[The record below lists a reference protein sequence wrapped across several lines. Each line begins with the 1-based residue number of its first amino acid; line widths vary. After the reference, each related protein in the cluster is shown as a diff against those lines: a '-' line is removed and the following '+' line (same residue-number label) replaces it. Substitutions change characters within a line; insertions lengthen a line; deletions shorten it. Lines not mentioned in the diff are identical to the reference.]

1 MWLINLAWAKF
12 YIQNKNRYS
21 VDNGIKPTKML
32 YILFVIIAVSGL
44 YFILPGITTAE
55 ETPQTFLTHTGLVI
69 KTTGEVIDPIGYNG
83 DALDFDP
90 ETFMKDFD
98 YGEVSV
104 LEDGTTLREFYITAR
119 DDQIMEVSPGVFYN
133 VWTFNDSVPGP
144 TIRATEGDLVRI
156 HFTNE
161 GSKPHSLHFHGIHK
175 AEMDGVFE
183 SIGTG
188 GKFTYEFYAEPVGL
202 HLYHCHVHPVE
213 EHIAH
218 GLYGAY
224 IVDPK
229 EGRDSAEEFVF
240 VLNGLDTDFDG
251 ENNFYAAN
259 TIPFYYQHHP
269 IEISTNQKIRAY
281 VVNVLEFDA
290 VNNFH
295 LHGTLFHHY
304 PAGTNTIPSGYN
316 DMLTM
321 SQGDRQ
327 ILEFS
332 YKYPGLYMFHAH
344 NTEFSEKGW
353 VSTFLVKE
361 NTNNFDDQVEY
372 DDIL

>member
-1 MWLINLAWAKF
+1 MQSAFQSSKMF
-12 YIQNKNRYS
+12 YILLAIAS
-21 VDNGIKPTKML
+21 VSSL
-32 YILFVIIAVSGL
+32 YFVVPGVII
-44 YFILPGITTAE
+44 AE

-69 KTTGEVIDPIGYNG
+69 QTTGEVIDPIGYDG
-83 DALDFDP
+83 EALDFDP
-90 ETFMKDFD
+90 DKFMKEFD

-104 LEDGTTLREFYITAR
+104 LEDGTILREFYITAR
-119 DDQIMEVSPGVFYN
+119 DDQIMEISPGVFYN

-188 GKFTYEFYAEPVGL
+188 GKFVYEFYAEPVGL

-229 EGRDSAEEFVF
+229 EPREPAEEFVF
-240 VLNGLDTDFDG
+240 ILDGSDTDFDA
-251 ENNFYAAN
+251 ENNSYAAN
-259 TIPFYYQHHP
+259 AIPFCYQHHP
-269 IEISTNQKIRAY
+269 VEINTNQNIRAY
-281 VVNVLEFDA
+281 VVNILEFDA

-304 PAGTNTIPSGYN
+304 PAGTDTVPSGYN

-327 ILEFS
+327 ILEFN

-353 VSTFLVKE
+353 VSSFLVKE
-361 NTNNFDDQVEY
+361 NTDDYGTQVEY
-372 DDIL
+372 DDII

>member
-1 MWLINLAWAKF
+1 MYILNCRANMQSAFQSSKMF
-12 YIQNKNRYS
+12 YILLAIAS
-21 VDNGIKPTKML
+21 VSSL
-32 YILFVIIAVSGL
+32 YFVVPGVII
-44 YFILPGITTAE
+44 AE

-69 KTTGEVIDPIGYNG
+69 QTTGEVIDPIGYDG
-83 DALDFDP
+83 EALDFDP
-90 ETFMKDFD
+90 DKFMKEFD

-104 LEDGTTLREFYITAR
+104 LEDGTILREFYITAR
-119 DDQIMEVSPGVFYN
+119 DDQIMEISPGVFYN

-188 GKFTYEFYAEPVGL
+188 GKFIYEFYAEPVGL

-229 EGRDSAEEFVF
+229 EPREPAEEFVF
-240 VLNGLDTDFDG
+240 ILNGFDTDFDA

-269 IEISTNQKIRAY
+269 VEINTNQNIRAY
-281 VVNVLEFDA
+281 VVNILEFDA

-304 PAGTNTIPSGYN
+304 PAGTDTVPSGYN

-327 ILEFS
+327 ILEFN

-353 VSTFLVKE
+353 VSSFLVKE
-361 NTNNFDDQVEY
+361 NTDDYGTQVEY
-372 DDIL
+372 DDII

>member
-1 MWLINLAWAKF
+1 MLRT
-12 YIQNKNRYS
+12 QS
-21 VDNGIKPTKML
+21 TKML
-32 YILFVIIAVSGL
+32 AVILVVFVVSTL
-44 YFILPGITTAE
+44 YFIIPTITIAQE
-55 ETPQTFLTHTGLVI
+55 EPKTFLTHTGLVI
-69 KTTGEVIDPIGYNG
+69 KTTGEVIDPIGYDGEPLEFNP
-83 DALDFDP
+83 DEFLRN
-90 ETFMKDFD
+90 FD
-98 YGEVSV
+98 YGTVTE
-104 LEDGTTLREFYITAR
+104 LDDGTILREFTITAR

-133 VWTFNDSVPGP
+133 VWTFNGSVPGP
-144 TIRATEGDLVRI
+144 TIRATEGDLIRI
-156 HFTNE
+156 HFINE
-161 GSKPHSLHFHGIHK
+161 GSKSHTMHFHGVHK

-183 SIGTG
+183 NVGSG
-188 GKFTYEFYAEPVGL
+188 GKFTYEFYADPVGL

-229 EGRDSAEEFVF
+229 EPRAPADELVF

-259 TIPFYYQHHP
+259 TIPFYYKHHP
-269 IEISTNQKIRAY
+269 IQISTDQLIRAY
-281 VVNVLEFDA
+281 VVNILEFDA

-304 PAGTNTIPSGYN
+304 PAGTDSVPSGFN

-327 ILEFS
+327 ILEFE
-332 YKYPGLYMFHAH
+332 YEYPGLYMFHAH
-344 NTEFSEKGW
+344 VTEFSEKGW
-353 VSTFLVKE
+353 VSSFLVKE
-361 NTNNFDDQVEY
+361 QNKVES
-372 DDIL
+372 DLIGNEPII

>member
-1 MWLINLAWAKF
+1 MLRT
-12 YIQNKNRYS
+12 QS
-21 VDNGIKPTKML
+21 TKML
-32 YILFVIIAVSGL
+32 AVLLVVFVVSTL
-44 YFILPGITTAE
+44 YFIIPTITIAQE
-55 ETPQTFLTHTGLVI
+55 EPKTFLTHTGLVI
-69 KTTGEVIDPIGYNG
+69 KTTGEVIDPIGYDGEPLEFNP
-83 DALDFDP
+83 DEFLRN
-90 ETFMKDFD
+90 FD
-98 YGEVSV
+98 YGTVTE
-104 LEDGTTLREFYITAR
+104 LDDGTILREFTITAR

-133 VWTFNDSVPGP
+133 VWTFNGSVPGP
-144 TIRATEGDLVRI
+144 TIRATEGDLIRI
-156 HFTNE
+156 HFINE
-161 GSKPHSLHFHGIHK
+161 GSKSHTMHFHGIHK

-183 SIGTG
+183 NVGAG
-188 GKFTYEFYAEPVGL
+188 GKFTYEFYADPVGL

-229 EGRDSAEEFVF
+229 EPRAPADELVF

-259 TIPFYYQHHP
+259 TIPFYYKHHP
-269 IEISTNQKIRAY
+269 IQISTDQLIRAY
-281 VVNVLEFDA
+281 VVNILEFDA

-304 PAGTNTIPSGYN
+304 PAGTDSVPSGFN

-327 ILEFS
+327 ILEFE
-332 YKYPGLYMFHAH
+332 YDYPGLYMFHAH
-344 NTEFSEKGW
+344 VTEFSEKGW
-353 VSTFLVKE
+353 VSSFLVKE
-361 NTNNFDDQVEY
+361 KNVES
-372 DDIL
+372 DLIDNEPII

>member
-1 MWLINLAWAKF
+1 MQKLVQSTKMF
-12 YIQNKNRYS
+12 YIL
-21 VDNGIKPTKML
+21 IA
-32 YILFVIIAVSGL
+32 IAAVSSL
-44 YFILPGITTAE
+44 YFVVPSVTIAE
-55 ETPQTFLTHTGLVI
+55 ETPKTFLTHTGLVI
-69 KTTGEVIDPIGYNG
+69 QTTGEVIDPIGYDG

-90 ETFMKDFD
+90 EKFMKDFD
-98 YGEVSV
+98 YGEVSI
-104 LEDGTTLREFYITAR
+104 LDDGTVLREFYITAR

-161 GSKPHSLHFHGIHK
+161 GSKPHSLHFHGIHR

-229 EGRDSAEEFVF
+229 EPRPHAEEFVF

-259 TIPFYYQHHP
+259 TIPFYYKHHP
-269 IEISTNQKIRAY
+269 VEINVNQKIRAY
-281 VVNVLEFDA
+281 VVNVLEFDP

-304 PAGTNTIPSGYN
+304 PAGTDTVPSGYN
-316 DMLTM
+316 L
-321 SQGDRQ
+321 SL
-327 ILEFS
+327 I
-332 YKYPGLYMFHAH
+332 H
-344 NTEFSEKGW
+344 
-353 VSTFLVKE
+353 
-361 NTNNFDDQVEY
+361 
-372 DDIL
+372 I

>member
-1 MWLINLAWAKF
+1 MD
-12 YIQNKNRYS
+12 S
-21 VDNGIKPTKML
+21 GIKPTKML

-44 YFILPGITTAE
+44 YFVLPGITTAE

-175 AEMDGVFE
+175 A
-183 SIGTG
+183 
-188 GKFTYEFYAEPVGL
+188 
-202 HLYHCHVHPVE
+202 
-213 EHIAH
+213 
-218 GLYGAY
+218 
-224 IVDPK
+224 
-229 EGRDSAEEFVF
+229 
-240 VLNGLDTDFDG
+240 
-251 ENNFYAAN
+251 
-259 TIPFYYQHHP
+259 
-269 IEISTNQKIRAY
+269 
-281 VVNVLEFDA
+281 
-290 VNNFH
+290 
-295 LHGTLFHHY
+295 
-304 PAGTNTIPSGYN
+304 
-316 DMLTM
+316 
-321 SQGDRQ
+321 
-327 ILEFS
+327 
-332 YKYPGLYMFHAH
+332 
-344 NTEFSEKGW
+344 
-353 VSTFLVKE
+353 
-361 NTNNFDDQVEY
+361 
-372 DDIL
+372 

>member
-1 MWLINLAWAKF
+1 
-12 YIQNKNRYS
+12 
-21 VDNGIKPTKML
+21 VDSGIKPTKML

-44 YFILPGITTAE
+44 YFVLPGITTAE

-69 KTTGEVIDPIGYNG
+69 KTTGDVIDPIGYTG

-90 ETFMKDFD
+90 DTFMKDFD
-98 YGEVSV
+98 YGKVSE
-104 LEDGTTLREFYITAR
+104 LEDGTTLREFHITAR

-229 EGRDSAEEFVF
+229 EGRDSADEFVF

-304 PAGTNTIPSGYN
+304 PAGTDTVPSGYN

>member
-1 MWLINLAWAKF
+1 MQKLVQSTKMF
-12 YIQNKNRYS
+12 YILTA
-21 VDNGIKPTKML
+21 IA
-32 YILFVIIAVSGL
+32 AVSSL
-44 YFILPGITTAE
+44 YFIVPGVTIAE
-55 ETPQTFLTHTGLVI
+55 ETPKTFLTHTGLVI
-69 KTTGEVIDPIGYNG
+69 QTTGEVIDPIGYDG

-90 ETFMKDFD
+90 EKFMKDFD

-104 LEDGTTLREFYITAR
+104 LDDGTILREFYITAR

-161 GSKPHSLHFHGIHK
+161 GSKPHSLHFHGIHR

-229 EGRDSAEEFVF
+229 EPRESAEELVF
-240 VLNGLDTDFDG
+240 VLNGMDTDYDG

-269 IEISTNQKIRAY
+269 IEISTNQLIRAY
-281 VVNVLEFDA
+281 VVNILEFDS

-295 LHGTLFHHY
+295 LHGTLFHHF
-304 PAGTNTIPSGYN
+304 PAGTDTVPSGFN

-327 ILEFS
+327 ILEFE
-332 YKYPGLYMFHAH
+332 YEYPGLYMFHAH
-344 NTEFSEKGW
+344 VTEFSEKGW
-353 VSTFLVKE
+353 VSSFLVTE
-361 NTNNFDDQVEY
+361 QNNIQSDVIDNDSV
-372 DDIL
+372 I

>member
-1 MWLINLAWAKF
+1 M
-12 YIQNKNRYS
+12 
-21 VDNGIKPTKML
+21 
-32 YILFVIIAVSGL
+32 
-44 YFILPGITTAE
+44 
-55 ETPQTFLTHTGLVI
+55 
-69 KTTGEVIDPIGYNG
+69 
-83 DALDFDP
+83 
-90 ETFMKDFD
+90 
-98 YGEVSV
+98 
-104 LEDGTTLREFYITAR
+104 
-119 DDQIMEVSPGVFYN
+119 
-133 VWTFNDSVPGP
+133 
-144 TIRATEGDLVRI
+144 VRI

-218 GLYGAY
+218 GLYGVY

-229 EGRDSAEEFVF
+229 EGRDSADEFVF

-304 PAGTNTIPSGYN
+304 PAGTDTVPSGYN

>member
-1 MWLINLAWAKF
+1 MLA
-12 YIQNKNRYS
+12 
-21 VDNGIKPTKML
+21 VL
-32 YILFVIIAVSGL
+32 LVVFVVSTL
-44 YFILPGITTAE
+44 YFIIPTITIAQE
-55 ETPQTFLTHTGLVI
+55 EPKTFLTHTGLVI
-69 KTTGEVIDPIGYNG
+69 KTTGEVIDPIGYDGEPLEFNP
-83 DALDFDP
+83 DEFLRN
-90 ETFMKDFD
+90 FD
-98 YGEVSV
+98 YGTVTE
-104 LEDGTTLREFYITAR
+104 LDNGTILREFTITAR

-133 VWTFNDSVPGP
+133 VWTFNGSVPGP
-144 TIRATEGDLVRI
+144 TIRATEGDLIRI
-156 HFTNE
+156 HFINE
-161 GSKPHSLHFHGIHK
+161 GSKSHTMHFHGVHK

-183 SIGTG
+183 NVGSG
-188 GKFTYEFYAEPVGL
+188 GKFTYEFYADPVGL

-229 EGRDSAEEFVF
+229 EPRAPADELVF

-259 TIPFYYQHHP
+259 TIPFYYKHHP
-269 IEISTNQKIRAY
+269 IQISTDQLIRAY
-281 VVNVLEFDA
+281 VVNILEFDA

-304 PAGTNTIPSGYN
+304 PAGTDSVPSGFN

-327 ILEFS
+327 ILEFE
-332 YKYPGLYMFHAH
+332 YDYPGLYMFHAH
-344 NTEFSEKGW
+344 VTEFSEKGW
-353 VSTFLVKE
+353 VSSFLAKE
-361 NTNNFDDQVEY
+361 NNVES
-372 DDIL
+372 DLIGNEPII

>member
-1 MWLINLAWAKF
+1 MQKLVQSTKMF
-12 YIQNKNRYS
+12 YILTA
-21 VDNGIKPTKML
+21 IA
-32 YILFVIIAVSGL
+32 AVSSL
-44 YFILPGITTAE
+44 YFIVPGVTIAE
-55 ETPQTFLTHTGLVI
+55 ETPKTFLTHTGLVI
-69 KTTGEVIDPIGYNG
+69 QTTGEVIDPIGYDG

-90 ETFMKDFD
+90 EKFMKDFD

-104 LEDGTTLREFYITAR
+104 LDDGTVLREFYITAR

-161 GSKPHSLHFHGIHK
+161 GSKPHSLHFHGIHR

-229 EGRDSAEEFVF
+229 EPRPPAEEFVF

-259 TIPFYYQHHP
+259 TIPFYYKHHP
-269 IEISTNQKIRAY
+269 VEINVNQNIRAY
-281 VVNVLEFDA
+281 VVNVLEFDP

-304 PAGTNTIPSGYN
+304 PAGTDTVPSGYN

-327 ILEFS
+327 ILEFN
-332 YKYPGLYMFHAH
+332 YKYPGLYMFHACLLY
-344 NTEFSEKGW
+344 TSPSPRDGLL
-353 VSTFLVKE
+353 SRMPSSA
-361 NTNNFDDQVEY
+361 
-372 DDIL
+372 